1 MIKQKKEIIMYVNMT
16 LKPVFSVFTLD
27 FAELVL
33 HFPHPFLSQ
42 PITLFF
48 GVLLRNIFGH
58 EMPSIRQSTVA
69 S

>member
-1 MIKQKKEIIMYVNMT
+1 MYVNRT
-16 LKPVFSVFTLD
+16 VKPVFSVFTLD

-33 HFPHPFLSQ
+33 HFPHPLSQ

-69 S
+69 R